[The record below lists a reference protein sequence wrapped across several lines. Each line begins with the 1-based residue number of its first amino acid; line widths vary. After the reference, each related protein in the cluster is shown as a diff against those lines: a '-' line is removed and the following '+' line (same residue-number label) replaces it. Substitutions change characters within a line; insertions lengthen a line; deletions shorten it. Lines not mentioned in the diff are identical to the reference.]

1 MSNLVV
7 ASTRKPLRLLA
18 EIGKGGEGT
27 VWTLADASDR
37 VAKIYLTP
45 PSHAK
50 VEKLRLMAAMTGGDL
65 SKVAAWPLDL
75 VLNKRAEVTGF
86 IMPRVA
92 AHSDA
97 HELYSPKSRAGAFP
111 EADFRFLVHVASNV
125 ARAFRAVH
133 RTGYIIGDVNHGHLL
148 VGRDGRVVL
157 IDCDSFQTPTPTGVL
172 TCDVGVALFTPPEL
186 HGRSFKGLVR
196 TPDHD
201 AFGMAVLIFHL
212 LCMGRH
218 PYAGVWS
225 GRGEMSIEK
234 AIAERRFAYGS
245 HRKAMMMD
253 RPPGTIDLAD
263 LGPRISG
270 LFDATFAPTPGRPRP
285 TPAAWVS
292 ALDSLKAA
300 LKPCTASGA
309 HFYPSHMAACP
320 WCVIEGQ
327 TGARLFGQRIRSEV
341 GQVIN
346 IAALW
351 SQIERVAPPPP
362 DPALPS
368 ARLWKPPS
376 GMDVPSPLVK
386 QVRIAASLAAV
397 CIGLVACGSDGG
409 VGPMGGMIGAG
420 VAFAI
425 WPRVSAA
432 RRQALAAA
440 VNTAQAN
447 WNQLE
452 GRWRA
457 QATVAAFMTLKR
469 QLSEAHTEFKG
480 LPARRVKLLAE
491 LRAKREAHQKDQY
504 LDRFRIDRAQI
515 AGVGPGRAAT
525 LASFG
530 IETAADVERYKILN
544 VRGFGP
550 SLCDALVGWRRQHE
564 SRFRFNPA
572 APVDPRE
579 TRRVED
585 MIESRRKQL
594 VGRLQ
599 AGPRELLTCQANIL
613 AARAR
618 LEPVLKSAWDDLQLA
633 LARQRAA

>member
-7 ASTRKPLRLLA
+7 ASTGKPLRLLA
-18 EIGKGGEGT
+18 EIGKGGEGA
-27 VWTLADASDR
+27 VWSLADASDR
-37 VAKIYLTP
+37 VVKIYLKP
-45 PSHAK
+45 PSLAK
-50 VEKLRLMAAMTGGDL
+50 VEKLRLMAAMPGGDL

-75 VLNKRAEVTGF
+75 VLNGRREVTGF

-97 HELYSPKSRAGAFP
+97 HELYSPKSRAGSFP

-133 RTGYIIGDVNHGHLL
+133 RTGYVIGDVNHSHLL

-157 IDCDSFQTPTPTGVL
+157 IDCDSFQTPKPNGVL

-225 GRGEMSIEK
+225 GRGEMPIEK
-234 AIAERRFAYGS
+234 AIAERRFAYGP
-245 HRKAMMMD
+245 HRKTMMMD
-253 RPPGTIDLAD
+253 RPPGTIDLAV

-270 LFDATFAPTPGRPRP
+270 LFDAAFAPTPGRPRP
-285 TPAAWVS
+285 TPADWVS
-292 ALDSLKAA
+292 ALDTLKAA
-300 LKPCTASGA
+300 LKPCTASGS
-309 HFYPSHMAACP
+309 HFYPSHVAACP

-327 TGARLFGQRIRSEV
+327 TGARLFGQRIRGV
-341 GQVIN
+341 AGQAIN

-368 ARLWKPPS
+368 AGLWKPPA
-376 GMDVPSPLVK
+376 GMDVPSPLLK
-386 QVRIAASLAAV
+386 QVRIAASVAAA

-409 VGPMGGMIGAG
+409 VGPMGGIIGAG

-440 VNTAQAN
+440 VHTAQAT

-457 QATVAAFMTLKR
+457 QATVAAFLALKG
-469 QLSEAHTEFKG
+469 QLSGAHTELKG
-480 LPARRVKLLAE
+480 LPARRVNLLAE
-491 LRAKREAHQKDQY
+491 LQAKREAHQKVQY

-515 AGVGPGRAAT
+515 AGIGPGRAAT

-579 TRRVED
+579 IRRVEET
-585 MIESRRKQL
+585 IETRRKQL
-594 VGRLQ
+594 LGRLQ
-599 AGPRELLTCQANIL
+599 AGPRELLTSQANIL
-613 AARAR
+613 AARTR
-618 LEPVLKSAWDDLQLA
+618 LEPALKSAWDDLQLA

>member
-7 ASTRKPLRLLA
+7 ASTGKPLRLLA
-18 EIGKGGEGT
+18 EIGKGGEGA
-27 VWTLADASDR
+27 VWSLSDATDR
-37 VAKIYLTP
+37 VTKIYLKP
-45 PSHAK
+45 PSPAK
-50 VEKLRLMAAMTGGDL
+50 VEKLRLMAAMPGGDL

-75 VLNKRAEVTGF
+75 VLNGCREVTGF

-97 HELYSPKSRAGAFP
+97 HELYSPKSRAGSFP

-157 IDCDSFQTPTPTGVL
+157 IDCDSFQTPKPNGVL

-225 GRGEMSIEK
+225 GRGEMPIER
-234 AIAERRFAYGS
+234 AIAERRFAYGP
-245 HRKAMMMD
+245 HRKTMMMD
-253 RPPGTIDLAD
+253 RPPGTIDLAV

-270 LFDATFAPTPGRPRP
+270 LFDAAFAPTPGRPRP
-285 TPAAWVS
+285 TPADWVS
-292 ALDSLKAA
+292 ALDTLKAA

-309 HFYPSHMAACP
+309 HFYPSHLAACP

-327 TGARLFGQRIRSEV
+327 TGARLFGQRIRGEA
-341 GQVIN
+341 GQTIN

-368 ARLWKPPS
+368 AGLWKSPA
-376 GMDVPSPLVK
+376 GMDVPSPLLK
-386 QVRIAASLAAV
+386 QVRIAASVAAA

-420 VAFAI
+420 VAFAV

-432 RRQALAAA
+432 RRQTLAAA
-440 VNTAQAN
+440 VNAAQAT

-452 GRWRA
+452 GRWRD
-457 QATVAAFMTLKR
+457 QATVAAFLSLKG
-469 QLSEAHTEFKG
+469 QLSDSHTEYKG

-491 LRAKREAHQKDQY
+491 LQAKREAHQKVQY

-515 AGVGPGRAAT
+515 TGVGPGRAAT

-544 VRGFGP
+544 LRGFGP

-579 TRRVED
+579 TRRVEE
-585 MIESRRKQL
+585 MIETRRKQL
-594 VGRLQ
+594 VDRLQ
-599 AGPRELLTCQANIL
+599 AGPRELLTSQVNIL
-613 AARAR
+613 AARTR
-618 LEPVLKSAWDDLQLA
+618 LEPFLKSAWDDLQLA